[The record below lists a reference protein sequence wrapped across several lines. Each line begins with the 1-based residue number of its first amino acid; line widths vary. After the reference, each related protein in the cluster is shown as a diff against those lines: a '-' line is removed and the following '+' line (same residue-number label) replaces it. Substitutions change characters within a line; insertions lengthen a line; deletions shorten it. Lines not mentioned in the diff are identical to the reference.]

1 MADAGGQRR
10 RPLTQAMDV
19 TLEAVAVA
27 AFTCEAVI
35 VAATGCATARRDKSC
50 IGRETMA
57 EGGGMTF
64 SQGRLFAERRA
75 TGLGSVSFFIRTRGR
90 NVLLPLP
97 SQTLEG
103 VIALYVSISR
113 ERTLRGR
120 SSRWSSCLQQS
131 PRSRAFFGLHWATCA
146 FCCCTTV
153 EYERKVRKGQESKVL
168 PHCSW
173 TAPHGW
179 LIRCNVPPC
188 IELFPLV
195 MALPSAV
202 DTRVLIVGW

>member
-1 MADAGGQRR
+1 MVVLPTTVSSVEGLLR
-10 RPLTQAMDV
+10 V
-19 TLEAVAVA
+19 TL
-27 AFTCEAVI
+27 
-35 VAATGCATARRDKSC
+35 G
-50 IGRETMA
+50 
-57 EGGGMTF
+57 
-64 SQGRLFAERRA
+64 
-75 TGLGSVSFFIRTRGR
+75 
-90 NVLLPLP
+90 
-97 SQTLEG
+97 
-103 VIALYVSISR
+103 Y
-113 ERTLRGR
+113 
-120 SSRWSSCLQQS
+120 
-131 PRSRAFFGLHWATCA
+131 CA